1 MPRGKEVDVGILVY
15 AREAK
20 LEILN
25 RSMTHEIAFE
35 MAASNVR
42 FGAGDSFVSATAR
55 AFAKFAAL
63 VNRRRSP
70 SNGFTSASSLTN
82 CAAAAL
88 GPPFSP
94 SHPQSEIPLKTS

>member
-63 VNRRRSP
+63 VTAADPPATGSPPPVRSP
-70 SNGFTSASSLTN
+70 IAPQQPWARHSLPRILN
-82 CAAAAL
+82 QKFL
-88 GPPFSP
+88 
-94 SHPQSEIPLKTS
+94 